1 MNQSK
6 QQEPTMERN
15 LKSRHVQMIALGG
28 TIGTGLFLGAGRTI
42 HVAGPSIVLSYLIT
56 GIICFLL
63 MRAMGELLL
72 SNLHYRTFI
81 EPMRDYLGERT
92 AFVAGWIYWACW
104 VAIAMA
110 EITAIGMYIQLWL
123 PHCPQW
129 FPGLLTVLI
138 LVCINLITVKAFG
151 EVEFWFAMI
160 KIVAIIFLVAVGIVL
175 MLVRFHTPNGYE
187 ATPANLINYG
197 GFFSRGFKGFILS
210 FQMVVFAFA
219 GIEMIGMTAAETE
232 NPKKIIPKAINAIPT
247 RVLLFY
253 ICSLLVI
260 MCIYPWSK
268 LPANASPFVM
278 FFRAIGIP
286 GAASVINF
294 VVITAAAS
302 ACNSAL
308 YTTGRMLAE
317 LTSQSRRPAIQKI
330 SALSKRAVPGRA
342 IVLSAVII
350 ALSSLLNYFIPSSVF
365 TLVSSVATTSFLFI
379 WGLIILTD
387 IKFRQQHP
395 EAKGMPFA
403 PYSNWLVLI
412 FFVLVAIVLCLDK
425 DTFVALLTSVVVIAI
440 VSLTSLAHQPS

>member
-1 MNQSK
+1 MNK
-6 QQEPTMERN
+6 QKPTLERN
-15 LKSRHVQMIALGG
+15 LKGRHVQMIALGG
-28 TIGTGLFLGAGRTI
+28 TIGTGLFLGAGKTI
-42 HVAGPSIVLSYLIT
+42 HVAGPSIVLSYLLT

-72 SNLHYRTFI
+72 SNLNYRTFI

-92 AFVAGWIYWACW
+92 AFVAGWVYWACW

-110 EITAIGMYIQLWL
+110 EVTAIGMYIQLWL

-129 FPGLLTVLI
+129 IPGLLTILI

-160 KIVAIIFLVAVGIVL
+160 KVVAILFLIGVGIVL
-175 MLVRFHTPNGYE
+175 MLMRFRTPNGYMS
-187 ATPANLINYG
+187 TPANLLKYG
-197 GFFSRGFKGFILS
+197 GFFPTGTKGFLLS

-219 GIEMIGMTAAETE
+219 GIEMIGMTAAETA
-232 NPKKIIPKAINAIPT
+232 NPRKIIPKAINEIPT
-247 RVLLFY
+247 RILLFY
-253 ICSLLVI
+253 IGSLLII
-260 MCIYPWSK
+260 MCIYPWNK

-278 FFRAIGIP
+278 VFKAIGIP
-286 GAASVINF
+286 GAASLINF

-302 ACNSAL
+302 ACNSSL

-317 LTSQSRRPAIQKI
+317 LTSQSRRPTIQRI
-330 SALSKRAVPGRA
+330 SRLSKKAVPARA
-342 IVLSAVII
+342 IVVSAVII

-387 IKFRQQHP
+387 LKYQQKHP
-395 EAKGMPFA
+395 ESKGMPFA

-412 FFVLVAIVLCLDK
+412 FFAFVAVVLCLSE
-425 DTFVALLTSVVVIAI
+425 DTFVALLLSVAVIAV
-440 VSLTSLAHQPS
+440 VSVASLAKSPH